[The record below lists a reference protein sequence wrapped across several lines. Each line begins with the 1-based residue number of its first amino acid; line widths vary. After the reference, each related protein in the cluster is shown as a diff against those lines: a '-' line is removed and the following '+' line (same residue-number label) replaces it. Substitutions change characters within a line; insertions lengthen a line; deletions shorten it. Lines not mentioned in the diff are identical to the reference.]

1 VTTFT
6 SVVDAWYDDP
16 EAAECIVGVHVV
28 DARVATFGDLRRPLP
43 PSIVA
48 ASRDHGIDRLF
59 RHQAEA
65 IDLVRERTHTVV
77 VAGTAAGKSLTY
89 RIPIV
94 EAIEQ
99 DPQAT
104 ALLLFPTK
112 ALGRDQ
118 LGGFGPFLSCGVT
131 PAVYDGDTPADER
144 RWVRSNANVVLTNP
158 DMLHVGILPNH
169 PNWARFLSG
178 LRYVVLDEMHVLRGA
193 FGTHAALI
201 LRRLRRLAA
210 RYGADPTF
218 VSTSATIGNAGEL
231 ASRLIGA
238 PVTTVAR
245 DDAPRGERTFVVWN
259 PELLDPDAGA
269 RASALADA
277 SRIFASLVDADVATI
292 LFARSRRGTELA
304 YTWAAERLGPDTAAT
319 VAAYRG
325 GYRADDRRTV
335 ERRLFSG
342 ELRGIVTTN
351 ALELGIDVGE
361 FDASILATFPGT
373 IASFHQQAGRA
384 GRGDDPALTVL
395 VCGADALDQ
404 YYATHPDELFSR
416 PPEAAVVNPDNPVI
430 LGAHLRCAAHEA
442 DLSPDDRRWFGETFE
457 ERVTDLVAEGSLGIR
472 EGRVFSPTG
481 RSPAS
486 SIDIRGSGGRE
497 YVIVDDAGT
506 MLGTA
511 DEGRA
516 FSQCHV
522 GAVYLHQGDTYLVD
536 VLDIAHREVRVRA
549 AKVPWYTRA
558 HVDKDLE
565 ILAEGSRKPLD
576 RLTVHLG
583 TVEVTTRVTGYQ
595 RLDLRTQ
602 AVLDTS
608 PLDLPE
614 RSFVTDAIWF
624 TFPPDVLDDAAVGPE
639 ALPGAI
645 HAAEHTAIGVLPLFA
660 VCDRWDVGGLSTPHH
675 PTTGTTTFFIYD
687 GVAGGTGIAQ
697 IAYARA
703 AEHLNATTDILERC
717 PCAAGCPSC
726 VQSPKCGNE
735 NDPLD
740 RFGALALL
748 RTGMGR
754 RA

>member
-1 VTTFT
+1 MTPFR

-16 EAAECIVGVHVV
+16 ETAGCIVAEHVV
-28 DARVATFGDLRRPLP
+28 DARDATFGDLRRPLSP
-43 PSIVA
+43 RIVTA
-48 ASRDHGIDRLF
+48 LRNQGIDRLF

-65 IDLVRERTHTVV
+65 IDLVRGRTHTVV

-94 EAIEQ
+94 EAIEE
-99 DPQAT
+99 DPRTT

-118 LGGFGPFLSCGVT
+118 LGGFGPFLSAGVT

-144 RWVRSNANVVLTNP
+144 RWVRSNANVVVTNP

-169 PNWARFLSG
+169 PNWARFLAG
-178 LRYVVLDEMHVLRGA
+178 LRHVVIDEMHMLRGA
-193 FGTHAALI
+193 FGTHGALV

-218 VSTSATIGNAGEL
+218 VLTSATIGNAGEL
-231 ASRLIGA
+231 ASWLIGA
-238 PVTTVAR
+238 PVATVAR

-259 PELLDPDAGA
+259 PELLDPDTGA
-269 RASALADA
+269 RASALSDA

-304 YTWAAERLGPDTAAT
+304 YTWAAERLDAGKAAT
-319 VAAYRG
+319 IAAYRG
-325 GYRADDRRTV
+325 GYRADARRAV

-361 FDASILATFPGT
+361 LDASILATFPGT

-404 YYATHPDELFSR
+404 YYAAHPDELFSR
-416 PPEAAVVNPDNPVI
+416 TPEAAVVNPDNPVI
-430 LGAHLRCAAHEA
+430 LDAHLRCAAHEA
-442 DLSPDDRRWFGETFE
+442 DLTPDDRRWFGETYE
-457 ERVTDLVAEGSLGIR
+457 ERVTDLVAGGSLGIR
-472 EGRVFSPTG
+472 DGRVFSPTG

-486 SIDIRGSGGRE
+486 GIDIRGSGGRE
-497 YVIVDDAGT
+497 YLIVDDDGT
-506 MLGTA
+506 LLGTV
-511 DEGRA
+511 DEARA
-516 FSQCHV
+516 FSQCHA

-536 VLDIAHREVRVRA
+536 VLDIAHREVRTSA

-565 ILAEGSRKPLD
+565 VLAERSRRSLD
-576 RLTVHLG
+576 RLMVHLG
-583 TVEVTTRVTGYQ
+583 TVEVTTRVTGFQ
-595 RLDLRTQ
+595 RLDIRTQ
-602 AVLDTS
+602 TVLDTN
-608 PLDLPE
+608 PLELPE
-614 RSFVTDAIWF
+614 RSFVTDAFWF
-624 TFPPDVLDDAAVGPE
+624 TFPLDVVDDAGLAPD

-675 PTTGTTTFFIYD
+675 TATGAPVFFVYD

-697 IAYARA
+697 IAFARA
-703 AEHLNATTDILERC
+703 AEHLDATIGILERC

-735 NDPLD
+735 NEPLD

-748 RTGMGR
+748 RTGRGR
-754 RA
+754 